1 MWDNGFIKNKFY
13 EVIYMNI
20 KSRAKEFAIK
30 AHEGQRRKSDIE
42 KPMIIHPID
51 VGNILEEYG
60 FDDNV
65 IAAGYLHDVVEDT
78 KYELED
84 IKKLFGE
91 DIASLVEGDSEL
103 DKILSWEERKQ
114 HTIDTIKSLDR
125 RHKAICCAD
134 KISNLEDLRILFGIK
149 GEYDF
154 SMFARGYES
163 QKWYYTEIYHSL
175 IENEDSNFEMY
186 KRLKELL
193 DDVFYEKKEDFIK
206 EVIFEGNEAE
216 YNILMNFHYRKEELY
231 KLHKLIEKVP
241 YVIEFTGTP
250 RTGKTTLIHNL
261 YDFFKKKGFT
271 VEVLEEFTTS
281 KKYKSQIYPL
291 LKDKYKNVIN
301 TEIPKYIL
309 KQLEEAITN
318 KPDIIIVDRSLLDRI
333 VWVDR
338 LYRKGG
344 MTKVEYEEYKDLY
357 VPLVK
362 EKINIIIGTYT
373 DSITSLKRDYCANL
387 SMEKRNFLSKTNVEE
402 FNISLLNVQKLA
414 NNENMNFHLFD
425 TTDKT
430 QRQTSFEVVDI
441 ILNDMK
447 KNYLKRVNDNKEL
460 IKKG

>member
-1 MWDNGFIKNKFY
+1 
-13 EVIYMNI
+13 MNI
-20 KSRAKEFAIK
+20 KSKAKEFAIK
-30 AHEGQRRKSDIE
+30 AHDGQRRKSDVE

-103 DKILSWEERKQ
+103 DKTLFWEKRKQ

-149 GEYDF
+149 GDYDF
-154 SMFARGYES
+154 SFFARGYES

-186 KRLKELL
+186 KRLKGLL
-193 DDVFYEKKEDFIK
+193 DDIFYEKKEDFIK
-206 EVIFEGNEAE
+206 EVIFEGNEEE
-216 YNILMNFHYRKEELY
+216 YNTLMNFHYRKEEVY
-231 KLHKLIEKVP
+231 KLHKLLEKVP

-261 YDFFKKKGFT
+261 YDFFKKKGFV

-281 KKYKSQIYPL
+281 KKYKREIYPL
-291 LKDKYKNVIN
+291 LKEKSKNIVNI
-301 TEIPKYIL
+301 EIPKYVL

-318 KPDIIIVDRSLLDRI
+318 KPDIILVDRSLLDRLI
-333 VWVDR
+333 WVDR
-338 LYRKGG
+338 LYIKNG
-344 MTKVEYEEYKDLY
+344 MTKEEYEDYKNLY
-357 VPLVK
+357 IPLIK
-362 EKINIIIGTYT
+362 EKINMIVGTYT
-373 DSITSLKRDYCANL
+373 DSLTSLKRDYCANL
-387 SMEKRNFLSKTNVEE
+387 SMEERSFLNKKNVEE
-402 FNISLLNVQKLA
+402 FNSSLLSIQKLA
-414 NNENMNFHLFD
+414 RNENINFHLFD
-425 TTDKT
+425 TTDKS
-430 QRQTSFEVVDI
+430 QRQISFEVVDA

-447 KNYLKRVNDNKEL
+447 KNYLKRVNDNEEL
-460 IKKG
+460 IKKV